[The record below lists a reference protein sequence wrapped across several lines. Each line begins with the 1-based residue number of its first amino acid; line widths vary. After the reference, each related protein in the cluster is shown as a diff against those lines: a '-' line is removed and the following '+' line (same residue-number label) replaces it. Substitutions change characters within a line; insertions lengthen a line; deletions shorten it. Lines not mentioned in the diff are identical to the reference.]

1 MIKDHISR
9 SITKSNYRV
18 VLARASNVAQLIG
31 VEQHK
36 LEGLPL
42 AHFADGILS
51 ALLLATQLKG
61 VGVVS
66 VEFDSDGAFDNY
78 RCDATPLGLVRAMI
92 PSSTFEKILKWN
104 PQNTPL
110 IGKGNLYISKKIEGA
125 HQPFHSVIELISQDF
140 TKNISNYLVKS
151 EQINGVIALCT
162 IVDGN
167 KIISCDGFMIEEMP
181 DTKKE
186 GRDQMFEQLSKIKS
200 PVDIFQNS
208 PNDATVLKNIL
219 GAIDTIHM
227 KDFEV
232 AFFCPCTR
240 ERFLDSLSGLP
251 RNEIENI
258 ETNNSNIITECDFC
272 KKSYSFTQKEIFIN
286 KDSKN

>member
-1 MIKDHISR
+1 MIKDHVSR
-9 SITKSNYRV
+9 SITKSNYRI

-31 VEQHK
+31 SDQHQ
-36 LEGLPL
+36 LNGLAL

-66 VEFDSDGAFDNY
+66 VEFDSDGPFDSY

-92 PSSTFEKILKWN
+92 PSSTFDKIQKWD
-104 PQNTPL
+104 PSKTSL

-125 HQPFHSVIELISQDF
+125 HQPFHSVLALVAPDF
-140 TKNISNYLVKS
+140 TKNISNYLIKS

-162 IVDGN
+162 IVQGN

-186 GRDQMFEQLSKIKS
+186 GRDQMLEQFSKIKS
-200 PVDIFQNS
+200 PQDIFQNA
-208 PNDATVLKNIL
+208 PDDATVLKHIL
-219 GAIDTIHM
+219 GLIEPIHM
-227 KDFEV
+227 KDFDV

-240 ERFLDSLSGLP
+240 ERFLNSLSGLP
-251 RNEIENI
+251 RKEIESLEVDNAGI
-258 ETNNSNIITECDFC
+258 VTECDFC
-272 KKSYSFTQKEIFIN
+272 KKSYSFTLKEIFIN